1 MVGPFLIERQDRLG
15 LGKMIILENLAIRHT
30 DNMYYRRY
38 TSDPI
43 LNGIPYGK
51 TGYRRSA
58 TLYHI
63 EVLMNICP
71 LLAYEMNES

>member
-1 MVGPFLIERQDRLG
+1 MQ
-15 LGKMIILENLAIRHT
+15 
-30 DNMYYRRY
+30 YRRY

-63 EVLMNICP
+63 EVMNICP
-71 LLAYEMNES
+71 LLENEMSHNASHIFADNRR